1 MKVPTRLV
9 TMRALLMRLLVVGLP
24 MVCVIEG
31 LVKQRRVRVRLLSV
45 FVVARARTRK
55 MWLLVLML
63 VSRWMWM
70 WMWMWNGKNWKDV
83 KPRWMRKTRL
93 EHTHTKEGGLSS

>member
-1 MKVPTRLV
+1 MVVPMRWLV
-9 TMRALLMRLLVVGLP
+9 LVMMLVVP

-45 FVVARARTRK
+45 FVVARAKR
-55 MWLLVLML
+55 MLGPALVL
-63 VSRWMWM
+63 VSVLRSMWM
-70 WMWMWNGKNWKDV
+70 SDGKNWKDV

-93 EHTHTKEGGLSS
+93 